1 MSDNINVEVKRKNP
15 SIPPKNLR
23 ELTKQVSE
31 IEGTIDDINES
42 VEEAEQDVNE
52 IKRAIDNSDDF
63 VIRDN
68 KFKRKN
74 KAYNPARYSGLG
86 EIYLEK
92 NETFLGREFDELV
105 VNVDVPD
112 PTAIAETFE
121 GLVYDRQKKEFL
133 VYELVDSERV
143 YYAEWIKFDK
153 WESVDDYIPEA
164 GYNFI
169 CEADGKAYKW
179 NEENTPDLVQTIGT
193 YGNVLIQNTINVSN
207 TIYHISYDYDLNGK
221 EINIPEN
228 CALLFE
234 GGSFRNGKIVLNNC
248 SILPSYN
255 SIVNS
260 NLNLTGMPKAGTIMW
275 DSNNNMPIWS
285 NGIVWVDATGASI

>member
-23 ELTKQVSE
+23 QLTKQVAE

-68 KFKRKN
+68 KMKRKN
-74 KAYNPARYSGLG
+74 KAYNPAQYSGLG

-92 NETFLGREFDELV
+92 NNTFLGREFDEFV
-105 VNVDVPD
+105 VNVNIPD
-112 PTAIAETFE
+112 PTAIAETFD

-133 VYELVDSERV
+133 VYELVDGERV

-153 WESVDDYIPEA
+153 WESTDDYIPEA
-164 GYNFI
+164 GYDFI

-228 CALLFE
+228 CTLLFE

-285 NGIVWVDATGASI
+285 NGTVWVDATGATV